1 MMGAKETSPPE
12 ERPRPED
19 DPSEQARD
27 RTLGRA
33 SLSAGL
39 DRVQVAARRSRH
51 TRFTALLHHV
61 DEAALLRAFQRQ
73 RRAASAGVDG
83 MTVERYE
90 RDLEHNI
97 RDLCDRVHSG
107 RYRPQPVRRTYIPK
121 ADGGCRPLGIPA
133 LEDKIVQG
141 AVAEVHAGRGAVV
154 AVVYDAGWR
163 FYADAAPNA
172 VRVAEPD
179 DLLHRRGARRG
190 YPALRGRSRV

>member
-1 MMGAKETSPPE
+1 MAAKATSLPE

-19 DPSEQARD
+19 DPSEEARD
-27 RTLGRA
+27 RTQGRA
-33 SLSAGL
+33 SLPTGL
-39 DRVQVAARRSRH
+39 DRVQVAARGSRH

-90 RDLEHNI
+90 RDLERNI

-121 ADGGCRPLGIPA
+121 ADGGHRPLGVPA

-141 AVAEVHAGRGAVV
+141 AVAEVLSGHCHVG
-154 AVVYDAGWR
+154 D
-163 FYADAAPNA
+163 FYLPIARRAYRPHTGKSMAWGVPRWHCTPPESAIFGERDNA
-172 VRVAEPD
+172 V
-179 DLLHRRGARRG
+179 
-190 YPALRGRSRV
+190 